1 VNETVRASARIGL
14 NNIEEFLKFT
24 VELNEVPIKADKG
37 GKDIVVDWSF
47 LDGFDTGSKMYVDAN
62 GL

>member
-1 VNETVRASARIGL
+1 
-14 NNIEEFLKFT
+14 
-24 VELNEVPIKADKG
+24 LNEVPIKADKG
-37 GKDIVVDWSF
+37 GKDIVVDWAF